1 MGLLSMI
8 KRMFKKNDTNV
19 KEEIPE
25 TNKLEISGSSKFP
38 KKVGKASINVE
49 SKPKEEEKPKK
60 VNNFVSKNN
69 EFFSEKASKGK
80 RKYSNYNKNSKR
92 KYTKKRDK

>member
-1 MGLLSMI
+1 MGLISMI
-8 KRMFKKNDTNV
+8 KRMFKKNDNNV

-38 KKVGKASINVE
+38 KKVGKANINIE
-49 SKPKEEEKPKK
+49 SKPKEEQPKK
-60 VNNFVSKNN
+60 VSKNN

-80 RKYSNYNKNSKR
+80 RKYSNYNKKSKR